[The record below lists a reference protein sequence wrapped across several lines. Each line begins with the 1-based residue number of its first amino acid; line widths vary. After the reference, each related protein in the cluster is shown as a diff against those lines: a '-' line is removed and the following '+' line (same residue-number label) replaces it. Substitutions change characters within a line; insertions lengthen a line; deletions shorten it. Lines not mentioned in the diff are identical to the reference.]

1 MSRRNTGP
9 DDNLLIMLLMGTP
22 VWVGPTIAGVVYVA
36 LQYGWPRVMESAS
49 PPWNAFQAFGHLFAP
64 IVALVVL
71 VAWIVAESEKWR
83 RRRLL
88 DVQTGLDSIRSLS
101 WREFEYLIGEFY
113 RRQGYGVEETG
124 GPGDGGI
131 DLVLTGRSGK
141 VVVQCKQWRE
151 RKVRVHPV
159 RELYGVMVSEGA
171 TEAILVTSGTFTEDA
186 WNFARNKPMKLVEGQ
201 ELAALIKSVK
211 AVQRPSGPPETL
223 PAPHVSQASEQPPSD
238 SQTPRCPICNAEMV
252 LRIATRGRHIGER
265 FWGCPAFPRC
275 RGWRRMDGHHDG

>member
-1 MSRRNTGP
+1 M
-9 DDNLLIMLLMGTP
+9 
-22 VWVGPTIAGVVYVA
+22 
-36 LQYGWPRVMESAS
+36 
-49 PPWNAFQAFGHLFAP
+49 
-64 IVALVVL
+64 L
-71 VAWIVAESEKWR
+71 VAERIEINPNVMLGKP
-83 RRRLL
+83 
-88 DVQTGLDSIRSLS
+88 VIRGT
-101 WREFEYLIGEFY
+101 RIPVELI
-113 RRQGYGVEETG
+113 
-124 GPGDGGI
+124 
-131 DLVLTGRSGK
+131 L
-141 VVVQCKQWRE
+141 
-151 RKVRVHPV
+151 RK
-159 RELYGVMVSEGA
+159 LSEGA